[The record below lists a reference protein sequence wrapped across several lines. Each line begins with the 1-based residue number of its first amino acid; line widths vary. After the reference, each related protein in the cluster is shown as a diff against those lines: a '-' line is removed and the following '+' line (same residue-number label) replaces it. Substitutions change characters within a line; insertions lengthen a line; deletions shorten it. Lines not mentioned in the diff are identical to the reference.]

1 MEGYR
6 ENNWRDTGDIIGVI
20 QREDREKIIG
30 RIKRE
35 KLEGYRENNWRDKE
49 RKIGGIQG
57 E

>member
-6 ENNWRDTGDIIGVI
+6 ENNWRDTA
-20 QREDREKIIG
+20 RIIG